1 MSTLTTNMLKSL
13 LSTQSPSFST
23 GASAGTQ
30 TVGGAN
36 FAGMLSAARK
46 GTVTSDRPVE
56 ASAEAAGKLTAEQ
69 LQRIAVAADHAE
81 SAGMNTALVLID
93 GQAVKLDV
101 LGREV
106 TGVMDPRTVA
116 VTDIDGVLAAPP
128 SSLAGEVS
136 GGAGAG
142 PTTAAGVLEQQL
154 LAHLGSKSVAGLS
167 SRANA
172 LASSLH

>member
-1 MSTLTTNMLKSL
+1 MSTLTTSMLRSL
-13 LSTQSPSFST
+13 LSTQSPSFSA
-23 GASAGTQ
+23 GASAGSQ
-30 TVGGAN
+30 SMGGAN
-36 FAGMLSAARK
+36 FAGLLSAARK

-56 ASAEAAGKLTAEQ
+56 ATSEAAGKLTAEQ

-128 SSLAGEVS
+128 SSLSGEVS
-136 GGAGAG
+136 GGGAG
-142 PTTAAGVLEQQL
+142 PATAAGVLEQQL
-154 LAHLGSKSVAGLS
+154 LAHLGSKSLAGVS
-167 SRANA
+167 PRVTA
-172 LASSLH
+172 LASSLR